1 MVVTPEQFIRAINA
15 VTLATAKTVSAGNS
29 TRQEDITA
37 AANMSRSAMTEMMRS
52 CKVRFTSFGN
62 FRLWGIAYFLLIV
75 FHMIQSGCSVRAAG
89 RQPYNS

>member
-15 VTLATAKTVSAGNS
+15 VTLATAKSVSAGNS

-52 CKVRFTSFGN
+52 CKVGLPVSAFSTFVH
-62 FRLWGIAYFLLIV
+62 FLPA
-75 FHMIQSGCSVRAAG
+75 FM
-89 RQPYNS
+89 

>member
-15 VTLATAKTVSAGNS
+15 VTLATAKSVSAGNS

-52 CKVRFTSFGN
+52 CKVGFTCFCIFN
-62 FRLWGIAYFLLIV
+62 FCALLACLHV
-75 FHMIQSGCSVRAAG
+75 VYVSGCSLPEKATIR
-89 RQPYNS
+89 NNLE

>member
-15 VTLATAKTVSAGNS
+15 VTLATAKSVSAGNS

-52 CKVRFTSFGN
+52 CKVRFTSFGI
-62 FRLWGIAYFLLIV
+62 FQLWDIVYFFLMA
-75 FHMIQSGCSVRAAG
+75 FHMIRSGCSIRAAG
-89 RQPYNS
+89 RKP